1 MFWYFAGNVF
11 VYIIIVSSLIHLIR
25 EQQRGKQY
33 KLPYWFLLPCF
44 IWLGTYA
51 YCTGDYAHYGDI
63 VSRLGINI
71 ENATHIE
78 RYYVVLIELTNAN
91 YEIWRLIIYV
101 LIFLLMYQALWLSK
115 RDSYYSLLWFSL
127 LMLPEAIN
135 AVRTTLA
142 FWAFL
147 VGLLYVNNGG
157 KKSVLSIIYF
167 WIAIEAHKSIA
178 PLLLLLPF
186 CFIRLNRVMMV
197 SLCFLVPISSILL
210 ENTVFSFL
218 VDHGLVAREDVI
230 NYSTYSRGVMN
241 SIGDTIEFFI
251 YRIPYIVISVALVI
265 RLIKLNR
272 VVENSDLKKIASFTN
287 VFVLF
292 LLGTLFLFGYNN
304 PMYYRYEMFLWYFFL
319 ILGLYLFPRQ
329 YYLRG
334 KYSWYL
340 LYYLLFVQVF
350 RLALGGYYE
359 SFIY

>member
-11 VYIIIVSSLIHLIR
+11 VYILIASLLIHLIR
-25 EQQRGKQY
+25 DQQRGKQY
-33 KLPYWFLLPCF
+33 KSPYWFLLPCF

-51 YCTGDYAHYGDI
+51 YCTGDYAHYRDI

-78 RYYVVLIELTNAN
+78 RYYVVLIGLTNAN
-91 YEIWRLIIYV
+91 YEVWRLIIYV
-101 LIFLLMYQALWLSK
+101 LVFLLMYQALGLSK

-127 LMLPEAIN
+127 LMLPEAIS
-135 AVRTTLA
+135 AVRSTLA

-147 VGLLYVNNGG
+147 VGLIYVNNGG
-157 KKSVLSIIYF
+157 KKSMLSIIYF

-186 CFIRLNRVMMV
+186 CFIRLNGTVMAL
-197 SLCFLVPISSILL
+197 LCLLIPFFSILYGSSI
-210 ENTVFSFL
+210 FSFL
-218 VDHGLVAREDVI
+218 VDHGLVEKEGVI

-241 SIGDTIEFFI
+241 SIGSTIEFFI
-251 YRIPYIVISVALVI
+251 YRIPYIIVSIALVI

-272 VVENSDLKKIASFTN
+272 TVEKSDLKKIGGFTN
-287 VFVLF
+287 AFILF
-292 LLGTLFLFGYNN
+292 LLGALFLFGYNN
-304 PMYYRYEMFLWYFFL
+304 PMYYRYEQFLWYFFL

-334 KYSWYL
+334 KYSWFL
-340 LYYLLFVQVF
+340 VYYLLLVQVY